1 MKKTTIALFLLITL
15 TSKAQQ
21 LVLNDGLKAEYVQ
34 ETVLPVSNNAYVL
47 VKDITAYLY
56 NIKSVI
62 PYKKQKLNDSY
73 ILNTSED
80 KLYSINLV
88 PQYVDQI
95 DDDTQEITTLVTYVY
110 NVMYGTLDNVRTN
123 ELKKLHGHFIPKT
136 AVPES
141 FAFDEILT
149 IEDTYSTN
157 IYQESHASLPSHY
170 LKIDKNNILAV
181 NANGDLVLTEVKNH
195 KVTRKISWAGFNVS
209 INLINCIKIC

>member
-73 ILNTSED
+73 IL
-80 KLYSINLV
+80 I
-88 PQYVDQI
+88 PQK
-95 DDDTQEITTLVTYVY
+95 
-110 NVMYGTLDNVRTN
+110 TN
-123 ELKKLHGHFIPKT
+123 Y
-136 AVPES
+136 
-141 FAFDEILT
+141 IL
-149 IEDTYSTN
+149 
-157 IYQESHASLPSHY
+157 
-170 LKIDKNNILAV
+170 
-181 NANGDLVLTEVKNH
+181 
-195 KVTRKISWAGFNVS
+195 
-209 INLINCIKIC
+209 